1 MTAQFSSWTPP
12 GRFPVLLFWEV
23 PETMSKLGFFL
34 VCLFA
39 LAAGQANAQI
49 THAATLP
56 VQTDF
61 VLSGVG
67 GNPYSSIAWNKE
79 RDELYVPYKNS
90 IQVFDTSD
98 PNPANWH
105 QKSPVWM
112 QYPVFNLAMSKDGLV
127 AVANQGSGSVTLF
140 DPANGWSARTP
151 PVDDNSFGM
160 AVAFSPDGTTLYAA
174 VIRKDFQAKIFSLDS
189 QTLKV
194 KQSWLVN
201 DGNMGHIMVSN
212 GVLNLLATNNGNLY
226 GLGGRVTNFTPSLIT
241 EIYSVV
247 VYKPDGS
254 QEVVDTQSMLFPG
267 EEPQTLSVGPD
278 GDTLYVTG
286 LIPYKGSL
294 TFPSIVVI
302 DSATNQM
309 VRAVRN
315 EMPSFLSWPSADES
329 YAYGAWLNALDG
341 INLTETQGNGNATVQ
356 RLGFPQECGGL
367 VSRRL
372 GDGSDQIIVLSQGEI
387 DVYSATQPP
396 LIYSVVNGA
405 SFQAVTLAPGENITI
420 FGSALGYVGQADS
433 TGLQILTTMGNT
445 SASLDGRLLRLNYV
459 SPGQI
464 NAYMPQNIGTGT
476 HSLSVNVGTTT
487 TLSQQVTVVDQNP
500 ALFTFIPDPVRAP
513 GVTFPILMDGGYH
526 ILGDPTIT
534 NPEGQPFGYAQVNR
548 GDVAI
553 AWGTGG
559 GITVPPI
566 SDSDVSPVGLHPLVI
581 TPPMTACGAPVALQY
596 SGRGPGF
603 PALDQYNF
611 VVPAVCQSGANDMT
625 LGSMPYKGALWVK

>member
-1 MTAQFSSWTPP
+1 
-12 GRFPVLLFWEV
+12 
-23 PETMSKLGFFL
+23 MSKLVFL
-34 VCLFA
+34 TVCVFV
-39 LAAGQANAQI
+39 LAGEQANAQI
-49 THAATLP
+49 VQVATLP

-61 VLSGVG
+61 VLYGVG
-67 GNPYSSIAWNKE
+67 DNSYSSIAWNKE

-98 PNPANWH
+98 PNPANWY

-112 QYPVFNLAMSKDGLV
+112 QYPVYKLALSKDGLV
-127 AVANQGSGSVTLF
+127 AVAYDSVTLF

-174 VIRKDFQAKIFSLDS
+174 TDRNFQAKIFSLDS

-201 DGNMGHIMVSN
+201 DGNMGHIEVTN
-212 GVLNLLATNNGNLY
+212 AVLTLLATNNGNLY
-226 GLGGRVTNFTPSLIT
+226 GLGGRVTNFTPSLVT
-241 EIYSVV
+241 ETFSVV

-267 EEPQTLSVGPD
+267 SEPQTLSVGPD

-286 LIPYKGSL
+286 LVPYKGSL

-302 DSATNQM
+302 DSTTNQM

-329 YAYGAWLNALDG
+329 YAYGAWLSTLDG

-356 RLGFPQECGGL
+356 RLGFPQKCGGL

-405 SFQAVTLAPGENITI
+405 SFQAVPLAPGENITI
-420 FGSALGYVGQADS
+420 FGSALGHVGQADS
-433 TGLQILTTMGNT
+433 TGLQILTQMGNT
-445 SASLDGRLLRLNYV
+445 SAQLDGNPLRLNYV

-464 NAYMPQNIGTGT
+464 NAYMPQGVSNGT
-476 HSLSVNVGTTT
+476 HSLSVKVGAASTAN
-487 TLSQQVTVVDQNP
+487 QQITVADQNL
-500 ALFTFIPDPVRAP
+500 ALFQFVPDPVRAP
-513 GVTFPILMDGGYH
+513 GVMFPILMDAGYH
-526 ILGDPTIT
+526 ILGDPTVP
-534 NPEGQPFGYAQVNR
+534 NPESQPSGYAQVSR
-548 GDVAI
+548 GDTAI
-553 AWGTGG
+553 AWATGG
-559 GITVPPI
+559 GLTNPPI
-566 SDSDVSPVGLHPLVI
+566 SDSDVSPGGLHPLVI
-581 TPPMTACGAPVALQY
+581 TPAMTVCGVPVALSY
-596 SGRGPGF
+596 SGRAPSF
-603 PALDQYNF
+603 PSLDQFNF
-611 VVPAVCQSGANDMT
+611 AVPGVCQSGANDLT
-625 LGSMPYKGALWVK
+625 LGPQRYNGALWVK